1 LRTDHFVKRI
11 RRGAT
16 LAKDRSGGG
25 ADIGLHG
32 HGQSFSNIDNRF
44 LSQANS
50 RMTAASEYRG
60 VSYSV
65 ANNDDGVWRWII
77 YPKKSR
83 RSELRVVPPRP
94 TYETRDAAVDAAK
107 AAIDQLL
114 DGKSDKRMAPN
125 LRA

>member
-1 LRTDHFVKRI
+1 
-11 RRGAT
+11 
-16 LAKDRSGGG
+16 
-25 ADIGLHG
+25 
-32 HGQSFSNIDNRF
+32 
-44 LSQANS
+44 
-50 RMTAASEYRG
+50 MTAASEYRG
-60 VSYSV
+60 VGYSV

-114 DGKSDKRMAPN
+114 DGKSDKRMVPN